1 MKKLSLSEFLKE
13 PDGVMFYMFR
23 ECEIKFWSIHRKV
36 ETLDDGNF
44 LFSSIVP
51 DQYDYPTKINDEI
64 YGWGLHEDDTEFI
77 VMEQQDITNLISLL
91 PSQS

>member
-1 MKKLSLSEFLKE
+1 MKKLSLGEFLKE

-23 ECEIKFWSIHRKV
+23 ECEIKFWTIHRKV
-36 ETLDDGNF
+36 ETLSDDDF

-64 YGWGLHEDDTEFI
+64 YRLGLHEDDTEFI
-77 VMEQQDITNLISLL
+77 VIEDQDITNFIH
-91 PSQS
+91 PKP